1 MNIWKVLEIYKVL
14 KSLYPE
20 ILFLLRV
27 TQPNSLLYRASF
39 KNAIW
44 DEDGR
49 EVQRGG
55 DICILKAKMTA
66 EDEMAGWHHRLNGR
80 ESEWTLGVGDGQGG
94 LAGCSPWGCKE
105 SDTTERLNWLEA
117 THVVVWQKPTQ
128 HAKTIILQLKIIK

>member
-27 TQPNSLLYRASF
+27 TQPNSLLYTASF

-44 DEDGR
+44 NQYGR
-49 EVQRGG
+49 EVQRVG
-55 DICILKAKMTA
+55 DICILKAKMIA
-66 EDEMAGWHHRLNGR
+66 EGEMAGWHHRLNGH
-80 ESEWTLGVGDGQGG
+80 ESEWTPEVGDGQGG
-94 LAGCSPWGCKE
+94 LACCDSWGLRE

-117 THVVVWQKPTQ
+117 NSCCCMAETNT
-128 HAKTIILQLKIIK
+128 TC